1 MRSKYQGINFT
12 GINRRYFLL
21 GTGSTLLSVL
31 FASCSSNKNS
41 SNSQPSGQ
49 AVSQSTTQPA
59 KTALLKVGSRNTTT
73 EDVLKYI
80 KKEIAPSQGFDFE
93 IVTIADSVKINDA
106 LKGGEIDANFF
117 QHEPFMKQAA
127 KRLSADFVML
137 NRSYTTI
144 TGLYSK
150 RLKIKS
156 VNEVPVGATIA
167 ISNDD
172 SNQDRALKFLKH
184 INLINLKEKSS
195 EYFSVKDVVDHP
207 KKLQIKELDNYAIV
221 RALDDLD
228 LAVTSA
234 SFLVQAKVDLE
245 PIILDEVGMANKNYA
260 VGLAT
265 VQSKLNDPNIQK
277 LNQLVVDPKL
287 KEYINNYLK
296 GTIAP
301 AF

>member
-1 MRSKYQGINFT
+1 MFYTKFY
-12 GINRRYFLL
+12 RRYFILTIGL
-21 GTGSTLLSVL
+21 AIASIL
-31 FASCSSNKNS
+31 FASCTPKKNS
-41 SNSQPSGQ
+41 SPDQL
-49 AVSQSTTQPA
+49 VSQST
-59 KTALLKVGSRNTTT
+59 KTALLKVGSRNSTT
-73 EDVLKYI
+73 EDVLKFI
-80 KKEIAPSQGFDFE
+80 QKEIASSQGLDFQ

-106 LKGGEIDANFF
+106 LKSGEINANFF

-127 KRLSADFVML
+127 KRLNADFVML

-156 VNEVPVGATIA
+156 LNEIPIGATIA

-184 INLINLKEKSS
+184 IDLINLKDKSA
-195 EYFSVKDVVDHP
+195 EYYSVKDVIKHP
-207 KKLQIKELDNYAIV
+207 KNLQIKELDNYAIV

-234 SFLVQAKVDLE
+234 SYLVQAKVSLN
-245 PIILDEVGMANKNYA
+245 PIVLDEIGMANKNYA

-265 VQSKLNDPNIQK
+265 VQSKVNDPNIQK

-287 KEYINNYLK
+287 KNYINNYFK

-301 AF
+301 VF

>member
-1 MRSKYQGINFT
+1 MFYPKF
-12 GINRRYFLL
+12 NRRYFILTTWL
-21 GTGSTLLSVL
+21 AITSIF
-31 FASCSSNKNS
+31 FASCTPKPNS
-41 SNSQPSGQ
+41 STGQ
-49 AVSQSTTQPA
+49 LVSQST
-59 KTALLKVGSRNTTT
+59 KTAVLKVGSRNSTT
-73 EDVLKYI
+73 EDVLKFI
-80 KKEIAPSQGFDFE
+80 QKEIASSHDLDFQ

-106 LKGGEIDANFF
+106 LKSGEIDANFF

-156 VNEVPVGATIA
+156 LNEIPVGATIA

-172 SNQDRALKFLKH
+172 SNQDRALQFLKH
-184 INLINLKEKSS
+184 IDLINLKEKPG
-195 EYFSVKDVVDHP
+195 EYYSIKDIIKYP
-207 KKLQIKELDNYAIV
+207 KNLQIKELDNYAIV

-234 SFLVQAKVDLE
+234 SFLVQAKVSLN
-245 PIILDEVGMANKNYA
+245 PIVLDEIGIANKNYA

-265 VQSKLNDPNIQK
+265 VQSKVNDPNIQK
-277 LNQLVVDPKL
+277 LNQLVIDPKL
-287 KEYINNYLK
+287 KDYINNYFK

-301 AF
+301 VF